1 MTPNRSILR
10 LLMIA
15 VILVRPASATA
26 GSAADR
32 LRQSIDKILAVLA
45 DPSLKGEAQNQRR
58 REKLRQIVYERFDFT
73 EMAKRSLGP
82 QWQKRTPDEQK
93 EFVRLFSDL
102 LESAY
107 LDRIESYSGEKV
119 RFVSERQESGFAEV
133 KTRIVNP
140 KGEELSLDYRLHEVG
155 GDWKVSDVVIENI
168 SLVNNY
174 RSQFSRVLARSSYE
188 GLIQAMRQKKLSAP
202 GTST

>member
-1 MTPNRSILR
+1 
-10 LLMIA
+10 MIA